1 MNTYQF
7 NSYNSHDLINTAKE
21 LYKLYHN
28 NFDHKWSKFDHE
40 MMEEV
45 YDILDQVWRDEE
57 DNLAWAD
64 STICSR

>member
-7 NSYNSHDLINTAKE
+7 NSYNFHDLINTAKE
-21 LYKLYHN
+21 LYDLYHN

-45 YDILDQVWRDEE
+45 LKKIYLGQIV
-57 DNLAWAD
+57 
-64 STICSR
+64 